1 MPTRRPKG
9 ACERT
14 HRVTDP
20 YGRDEALYKR
30 AKPYVVTDIPYK
42 IKYMYINNK
51 LYVAHCDN
59 GELCLTGKMCN
70 RHGLIAGATGTG
82 KTVTLQVLAET
93 FSQAGVPVFAADMKG
108 DLSGISQEGKMSG
121 FIEKRC
127 PEFGIE
133 NPEFNGCPTRVY
145 DVFGEQGTAM
155 RTTVSEMGPQLM
167 ARLMELNDVQAGVL
181 NVVFRIAD
189 DKGLLLIDLKDLRL
203 MLDFVGK
210 NASMFTTQ
218 YGNISS
224 ASIGAI
230 VRSVLAIE
238 SEGGDKFFGE
248 PAFDINDLLD
258 TEKGK
263 GVISLLAAD
272 KLMLRPKM
280 YSTFLLWLL
289 SELYENLPEV
299 GDMELPKLV
308 FFFDEAHMLFDGT
321 SKALTDKL
329 EQIIRLIRSKGVGIY
344 FVTQSP
350 TDIPEDILGQLG
362 NRVQHAL
369 RAFTPKD
376 QKAVRTAAETF
387 RQNKA
392 FNTAD
397 AIMNLGTG
405 EALVSFLDEKGAP
418 SVVERA
424 KILFP
429 LSQIGAITAGQRLD
443 LRNAAPARIREY
455 DNYFDR
461 ESAYEV
467 LTAANDEVARQKEEQ
482 ELQKAEA
489 EKAKLE
495 AKAHKE
501 REKAEKAEQKAS
513 SSISRGLLG
522 TIAAAAATSFAR
534 SMGTQAA
541 RSVVGGTTSS
551 RRSSASA
558 GGSLLDSLF
567 GSATKTA
574 TNTASRKITNELLKG
589 LFG

>member
-1 MPTRRPKG
+1 
-9 ACERT
+9 
-14 HRVTDP
+14 
-20 YGRDEALYKR
+20 
-30 AKPYVVTDIPYK
+30 
-42 IKYMYINNK
+42 MYINNK

-167 ARLMELNDVQAGVL
+167 ARLMELNDVQTGVL

-218 YGNISS
+218 YGNISA

-280 YSTFLLWLL
+280 YSTFLLWLM

-418 SVVERA
+418 AVVERA

-467 LTAANDEVARQKEEQ
+467 LTAANEEIAQ
-482 ELQKAEA
+482 QQQQAEIQKAEA
-489 EKAKLE
+489 A
-495 AKAHKE
+495 AQKE
-501 REKAEKAEQKAS
+501 LEKAEAQQKKAQAKAQNTISFS
-513 SSISRGLLG
+513 SSGISRGILG

-541 RSVVGGTTSS
+541 RSVVGGTTRSS
-551 RRSSASA
+551 RSSSKSSASA

-574 TNTASRKITNELLKG
+574 TNTATRKITNELLKG

>member
-1 MPTRRPKG
+1 
-9 ACERT
+9 
-14 HRVTDP
+14 
-20 YGRDEALYKR
+20 
-30 AKPYVVTDIPYK
+30 
-42 IKYMYINNK
+42 MYINNK

-167 ARLMELNDVQAGVL
+167 ARLMELNDVQTGVL

-218 YGNISS
+218 YGNISA

-280 YSTFLLWLL
+280 YSTFMLWLL

-418 SVVERA
+418 AVVERA

-482 ELQKAEA
+482 DLQKAEA

-495 AKAHKE
+495 AKAQKE
-501 REKAEKAEQKAS
+501 REKSEKAEQKTS
-513 SSISRGLLG
+513 SLISRGILG

-541 RSVVGGTTSS
+541 RSVVGGTTRSS
-551 RRSSASA
+551 RSSSKSSASA

-567 GSATKTA
+567 DSATKTA
-574 TNTASRKITNELLKG
+574 TNTATRKITNELLKG

>member
-1 MPTRRPKG
+1 
-9 ACERT
+9 
-14 HRVTDP
+14 
-20 YGRDEALYKR
+20 
-30 AKPYVVTDIPYK
+30 
-42 IKYMYINNK
+42 MYINNK
-51 LYVAHCDN
+51 LYVAHCES

-108 DLSGISQEGKMSG
+108 DLSGISQAGKMSG

-127 PEFGIE
+127 SEFGIE
-133 NPEFNGCPTRVY
+133 SPEFEGSPTRVY
-145 DVFGEQGTAM
+145 DVFGEQGIPM
-155 RTTVSEMGPQLM
+155 RTTVSELGPQLM
-167 ARLMELNDVQAGVL
+167 ARLMELNEVQTGVL
-181 NVVFRIAD
+181 NAVFRIAD
-189 DKGLLLIDLKDLRL
+189 DNELLLIDLKDLRL
-203 MLDFVGK
+203 MLDFVSK
-210 NASMFTTQ
+210 NSKKFTTQ

-224 ASIGAI
+224 ATIGAI

-248 PAFDINDLLD
+248 PAFDINDLID

-280 YSTFLLWLL
+280 YSTFLLWLM

-299 GDMELPKLV
+299 GDKELPKLV
-308 FFFDEAHMLFDGT
+308 FFFDEAHMLFDDT

-362 NRVQHAL
+362 NRIQHAL
-369 RAFTPKD
+369 RAYTPKD
-376 QKAVRTAAETF
+376 QKAVRTVAETF
-387 RQNKA
+387 RQNSA

-397 AIMNLGTG
+397 AITNLSTG
-405 EALVSFLDEKGAP
+405 EALVSLLDENGAP
-418 SVVERA
+418 AIVEKG
-424 KILFP
+424 KIVFP
-429 LSQIGAITAGQRLD
+429 LSQIGAITDGQRLD
-443 LRNAAPARIREY
+443 LRNSAPARIRQYENFY
-455 DNYFDR
+455 DR
-461 ESAYEV
+461 ESAFEV
-467 LTAANDEVARQKEEQ
+467 LSAANAEIAEQNQAIEEQ
-482 ELQKAEA
+482 RAEELRAKAES
-489 EKAKLE
+489 KAL
-495 AKAHKE
+495 KE
-501 REKAEKAEQKAS
+501 REMAERES
-513 SSISRGLLG
+513 SSTSISRGLLG
-522 TIAAAAATSFAR
+522 TIAAVAATSFAR

-541 RSVVGGTTSS
+541 RSIGNSS
-551 RRSSASA
+551 RRGSSK
-558 GGSLLDSLF
+558 GGSLLEGLL

-574 TNTASRKITNELLKG
+574 TNTATRKITNELLKG

>member
-1 MPTRRPKG
+1 
-9 ACERT
+9 
-14 HRVTDP
+14 
-20 YGRDEALYKR
+20 
-30 AKPYVVTDIPYK
+30 
-42 IKYMYINNK
+42 MYINNK

-167 ARLMELNDVQAGVL
+167 ARLMELNDVQTGVL

-482 ELQKAEA
+482 DMQKAEA

-495 AKAHKE
+495 AKAQKE
-501 REKAEKAEQKAS
+501 REKAEKAEQKTS
-513 SSISRGLLG
+513 SLISRGILG

-541 RSVVGGTTSS
+541 RSVVGGTTRSS
-551 RRSSASA
+551 RSSSKSSASA

-574 TNTASRKITNELLKG
+574 TNTATRKITNELLKG